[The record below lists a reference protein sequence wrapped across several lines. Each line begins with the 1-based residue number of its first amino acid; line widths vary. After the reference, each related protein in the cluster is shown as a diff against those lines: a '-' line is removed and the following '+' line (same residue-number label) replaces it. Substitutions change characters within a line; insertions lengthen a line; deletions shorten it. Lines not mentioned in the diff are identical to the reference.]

1 MISSILRMLFD
12 SWRKEINLPLR
23 KVISGKIGIKMGI
36 LKTLLMT
43 YWKISAKLE
52 LFFFKKPRKLLK
64 QFFIGFLILRYDFHK
79 NPRLDHRPKKG
90 MIQPLLSERIDLLKI
105 SILLLF
111 LLIMP
116 HLPILLA
123 LWVVLDKD
131 RMKKVLQMIFSLSV
145 KILLLMPSLRRTI
158 LLRQFLSRGMWLL

>member
-1 MISSILRMLFD
+1 
-12 SWRKEINLPLR
+12 LR
-23 KVISGKIGIKMGI
+23 KVILEKIGIKMGI
-36 LKTLLMT
+36 LKTLLMI

-52 LFFFKKPRKLLK
+52 LFFFKRPRKLLK

-79 NPRLDHRPKKG
+79 NPRLDHLPKKG

-123 LWVVLDKD
+123 L
-131 RMKKVLQMIFSLSV
+131 
-145 KILLLMPSLRRTI
+145 
-158 LLRQFLSRGMWLL
+158 